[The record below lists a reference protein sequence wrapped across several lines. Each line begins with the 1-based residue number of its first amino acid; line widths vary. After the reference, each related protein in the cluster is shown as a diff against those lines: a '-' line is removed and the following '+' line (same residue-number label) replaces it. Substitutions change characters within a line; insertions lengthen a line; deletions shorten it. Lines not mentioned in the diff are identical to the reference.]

1 VAVGFFATLRLVTVS
16 LVAAA
21 GAGCVASA
29 NTDSAGVA
37 NATLPQ
43 EAPVVSATAENGF
56 GLVGCWEWS
65 KRRPGTPLGY
75 SSLTYCFGPG
85 GHGSYTA
92 IDYADGWEANFK
104 YVASSDGTLLLKSPD
119 EGEGGGRTCRFS
131 LSSQTLKV
139 AGCIGDREFKNECRD
154 VDVSSDGYVSCRRG
168 EQKV

>member
-1 VAVGFFATLRLVTVS
+1 MAGGFAAAARLVTAL

-21 GAGCVASA
+21 VAGCVASEK
-29 NTDSAGVA
+29 TDAASAA
-37 NATLPQ
+37 IA
-43 EAPVVSATAENGF
+43 APPLETSVVSTTAENSF

-75 SSLTYCFGPG
+75 SSLTYCFGPR

-104 YVASSDGTLLLKSPD
+104 YVASSDGKLLLKSPD

-131 LSSQTLKV
+131 LSSQTLKIV
-139 AGCIGDREFKNECRD
+139 GCLGDPEFKNECRD
-154 VDVSSDGYVSCRRG
+154 VDVSSDGYVSCRRD
-168 EQKV
+168 EQKA